1 MLPLAG
7 RYASLGGNE
16 HEGVHAMSITPDLV
30 IRGGTVID
38 GTGKPGFEAD
48 VAIAGGRIVAVGTV
62 AAKGAEE
69 IDARGKL
76 VTPGFVDIHTHYD
89 GQAVWDSHL
98 QPSAWHGVTTAVMG
112 NCGVGF
118 APVKPGDR
126 DRLIELMEGVEDI
139 PGPALH
145 EGLKWSW
152 ESFPEYLDALER
164 KPRDID
170 ICAQLPHAALRVFV
184 MGERATHLEN
194 ATQEDIARM
203 RDIAEEAM
211 RAGAIGFTTSRT
223 ISHKTLAGDP
233 TPTLRAQEQELMGIA
248 MGLKA
253 AGAGML
259 ELVSDW
265 HPDLEGEFAMM
276 RRVVEASGR
285 PLVFSLSQRHDRTTD
300 WLKLLA
306 LSDQAAADGVPIRP
320 VFPPRPI
327 GILLGLLGSQNPF
340 SGTPTYK
347 TLAHLPADAR
357 AAAMRDPGVRAKILG
372 EDPVAGSNFPLI
384 TRLGYARMFPFGD
397 PPEYEP
403 AEATSL
409 AAQAARQ
416 GVEAAAFA
424 YDLLA
429 EGDGSNFI
437 FAPLTNFAEFNLA
450 PVAEMLAHRNTLVG
464 LSDGGAHVGFISDAS
479 FPTYLL
485 THWGRDRATGRLPVE
500 ELVRRQTSDTAHA
513 VGLHDRGV
521 LRAGLKADVNIIDF
535 DRLGFERP
543 IMKFDLPAGGRR
555 LLQQARGYVAT
566 IKAGQ
571 VTYRDGVATGALP
584 GTLVRGAQAGG

>member
-1 MLPLAG
+1 MS
-7 RYASLGGNE
+7 AS
-16 HEGVHAMSITPDLV
+16 TPDLV
-30 IRGGTVID
+30 IRNATIVD
-38 GTGKPGFEAD
+38 GTGRPGYAAD
-48 VAIAGGRIVAVGTV
+48 LSIAGGRI
-62 AAKGAEE
+62 AAIGAIPERGAEE
-69 IDARGKL
+69 IDAKGQL

-89 GQAVWDSHL
+89 GQAVWDSHM

-118 APVKPGDR
+118 APVHPHHR
-126 DRLIELMEGVEDI
+126 DKLIELMEGVEDI

-152 ESFPEYLDALER
+152 ESFPEYLTALESR
-164 KPRDID
+164 PRDID
-170 ICAQLPHAALRVFV
+170 ICAQLPHAALRVYV
-184 MGERATHLEN
+184 MGERALALEN

-203 RDIAEEAM
+203 RDIAADAM
-211 RAGAIGFTTSRT
+211 RAGAFGFTTSRT

-300 WLKLLA
+300 WRKLLT
-306 LSDQAAADGVPIRP
+306 LSDQAAAEGLPIRP

-327 GILLGLLGSQNPF
+327 GILFGLLGSQNPF
-340 SGTPTYK
+340 SGCPTYK
-347 TLAHLPADAR
+347 TLAHVPADAR
-357 AAAMRDPGVRAKILG
+357 AAAMRDPATRAKILA

-384 TRLGYARMFPFGD
+384 TRLSYARMFPFGD
-397 PPEYEP
+397 PPDYEP
-403 AEATSL
+403 AESTAI
-409 AAQAARQ
+409 AAQAAAC
-416 GVEAAAFA
+416 GKTGAEFA
-424 YDLLA
+424 YDLLT
-429 EGDGSNFI
+429 EGDGSTFI

-450 PVAEMLAHRNTLVG
+450 PVAEMLAHKNTLVG

-485 THWGRDRATGRLPVE
+485 THWGRDRAHGRLPVE

-513 VGLHDRGV
+513 VGLHDRGI
-521 LRAGLKADVNIIDF
+521 LAPGMKADINIIDF
-535 DRLGFERP
+535 DKLGFARP
-543 IMKFDLPAGGRR
+543 VMKFDLPAGGRR
-555 LLQQARGYVAT
+555 LLQQARGYTAT

-571 VTYRDGVATGALP
+571 ITYRNGEATGALP
-584 GTLVRGAQAGG
+584 GVLVRGAQGK

>member
-1 MLPLAG
+1 
-7 RYASLGGNE
+7 
-16 HEGVHAMSITPDLV
+16 MSGTIDLV
-30 IRGGTVID
+30 IRNGTLID
-38 GTGKPGFEAD
+38 GTGRAGFEAD
-48 VAIAGGRIVAVGTV
+48 VAVANGKIVEIGKV
-62 AAKGAEE
+62 AASGTEE

-89 GQAVWDSHL
+89 GQAVWDSHM

-152 ESFPEYLDALER
+152 ESFPEYLTALEQR
-164 KPRDID
+164 PRDID

-194 ATQEDIARM
+194 ATQADIAEM
-203 RDIAEEAM
+203 RDLAEEAM
-211 RAGAIGFTTSRT
+211 RAGAFGFTTSRT

-233 TPTLRAQEQELMGIA
+233 TPTLRAQEAELTGIA

-265 HPDLEGEFAMM
+265 NPDLEGEFAMV
-276 RRVVEASGR
+276 RRVVQACGR

-306 LSDQAAADGVPIRP
+306 LSDQAAAEGLNIRP

-340 SGTPTYK
+340 SGTPSFK
-347 TLAHLPADAR
+347 AIAHLPLPER
-357 AAAMRDPGVRAKILG
+357 VAAMRDPAVRARILA
-372 EDPVAGSNFPLI
+372 EDPFAGSNFPLI
-384 TRLGYARMFPFGD
+384 SRLSYTQMFPFGD
-397 PPEYEP
+397 PPDYEP
-403 AEATSL
+403 PADQSV
-409 AAQAARQ
+409 AAIAARE
-416 GVEAAAFA
+416 GRTAPEVA
-424 YDLLA
+424 YDLMIA
-429 EGDGSNFI
+429 DGGQNFL
-437 FAPLTNFAEFNLA
+437 FTALVNYAGFNLE
-450 PVAEMLAHRNTLVG
+450 PCREMLSHPNTLVG
-464 LSDGGAHVGFISDAS
+464 LSDGGAHVGFISDGS

-485 THWGRDRATGRLPVE
+485 SYWGRDRAAGRFPIE

-513 VGLHDRGV
+513 VGLYDRGV
-521 LRAGLKADVNIIDF
+521 VKPGMKADLNVIDF
-535 DRLGFERP
+535 ARLALERP
-543 IMKFDLPAGGRR
+543 TMKFDLPAGGRR

-566 IKAGQ
+566 VKAGQ
-571 VTYRDGVATGALP
+571 VTYREGVATGALP
-584 GTLVRGAQAGG
+584 GILVRGAQAG

>member
-1 MLPLAG
+1 
-7 RYASLGGNE
+7 
-16 HEGVHAMSITPDLV
+16 MSAAPDLI
-30 IRGGTVID
+30 IRNGTVID

-48 VAIAGGRIVAVGTV
+48 VAISGGKITAIGSID
-62 AAKGAEE
+62 AKGVEE
-69 IDARGKL
+69 IDASGKL

-89 GQAVWDSHL
+89 GQAVWDSYM

-118 APVKPGDR
+118 APVRLGDR
-126 DRLIELMEGVEDI
+126 DKLIELMEGVEDI
-139 PGPALH
+139 PAPALH

-152 ESFPEYLDALER
+152 ETFPEYLTALEAR
-164 KPRDID
+164 PRDID
-170 ICAQLPHAALRVFV
+170 ICAQLPHAALRVYV
-184 MGERATHLEN
+184 MGERAMQLEN
-194 ATQEDIARM
+194 ATQADIAQM
-203 RDIAEEAM
+203 RDLATEAM
-211 RAGAIGFTTSRT
+211 RAGAFGFTTSRT

-233 TPTLRAQEQELMGIA
+233 TPTLRAQEQELLGIA

-300 WLKLLA
+300 WLKLLE
-306 LSDQAAADGVPIRP
+306 LSDQAAADGLNIRP

-357 AAAMRDPGVRAKILG
+357 AAALRDPATRAKILA

-384 TRLGYARMFPFGD
+384 TRLGYTRMFPFGD

-403 AEATSL
+403 AESSSI
-409 AAQAARQ
+409 AAQAATR
-416 GVEAAAFA
+416 GMTPAAFA
-424 YDLLA
+424 YDLLT

-437 FAPLTNFAEFNLA
+437 FAALTNFAGFTLA
-450 PVAEMLAHRNTLVG
+450 PVEEMLAHKNTLVG

-485 THWGRDRATGRLPVE
+485 THWGRDRATGRLPIE

-521 LRAGLKADVNIIDF
+521 LKPGLKADVNIIDF
-535 DRLGFERP
+535 AKLGFERP

-555 LLQQARGYVAT
+555 LLQQARGYTAT

-571 VTYRDGVATGALP
+571 VTYRDGQATGALP
-584 GTLVRGAQAGG
+584 GTLVRGAQTAE

>member
-1 MLPLAG
+1 MSG
-7 RYASLGGNE
+7 R
-16 HEGVHAMSITPDLV
+16 IDLV
-30 IRGGTVID
+30 IRNGTVID

-48 VAIAGGRIVAVGTV
+48 VAVSGGKIVEVGRV
-62 AAKGAEE
+62 AAAGAEE
-69 IDARGKL
+69 IDAKGRL

-89 GQAVWDSHL
+89 GQAVWDSHM

-118 APVKPGDR
+118 APVRPGDR

-139 PGPALH
+139 PAPALH

-152 ESFPEYLDALER
+152 ESFPEYLSALEAR
-164 KPRDID
+164 KRDID
-170 ICAQLPHAALRVFV
+170 ICAQLPHAALRVYV
-184 MGERATHLEN
+184 MGERASHLEN
-194 ATQEDIARM
+194 ATQADIAQM
-203 RDIAEEAM
+203 RDLAADAM
-211 RAGAIGFTTSRT
+211 RAGAFGFTTSRT

-233 TPTLRAQEQELMGIA
+233 TPTLRAQEQELTGIA

-300 WLKLLA
+300 WVKLLE
-306 LSDQAAADGVPIRP
+306 LSDQAAADGLSIRP

-347 TLAHLPADAR
+347 TLAHLPAEPR
-357 AAAMRDPGVRAKILG
+357 AAAMRAPATRARILG

-384 TRLGYARMFPFGD
+384 TRLSYARMFPFGD
-397 PPEYEP
+397 PPDYEP
-403 AEATSL
+403 PEATSI
-409 AAQAARQ
+409 AAQAAAR
-416 GVEAAAFA
+416 GVSGAEFA
-424 YDLLA
+424 YDLLT

-437 FAPLTNFAEFNLA
+437 FAPLTNYAGFNLA
-450 PVAEMLAHRNTLVG
+450 PVEEMLRHKNTLVG

-485 THWGRDRATGRLPVE
+485 TQWGRDRASGRFPVE
-500 ELVRRQTSDTAHA
+500 ELVRRQTSDTAQA
-513 VGLHDRGV
+513 VGLYDRGV
-521 LRAGLKADVNIIDF
+521 VKAGMKADLNIIDF

-543 IMKFDLPAGGRR
+543 TMKFDLPAGGRR
-555 LLQQARGYVAT
+555 LLQQARGYIAT
-566 IKAGQ
+566 VKAGQ
-571 VTYRDGVATGALP
+571 VTYREGEATGALP
-584 GTLVRGAQAGG
+584 GVLVRGAQTAPA